1 VTATCRHFGAAW
13 RVNKANRRQAEM
25 VAHPRLLIACR
36 LDQAGIGL
44 VEKYQSVVV

>member
-1 VTATCRHFGAAW
+1 
-13 RVNKANRRQAEM
+13 M
-25 VAHPRLLIACR
+25 VAHPRLRVACR